1 MQNKNNMETADNIAE
16 IIKLGEVYRLNLKIP
31 EYQRPYKWT
40 EKNVNNLIDD
50 VISNKNKSEYR
61 LGTLV
66 LHQTKQEDNNEFMHT
81 EWDNTLVL
89 HQTKQEDDGYIFE
102 IVDGQQRI
110 ITLMLILYAIS
121 EKYERVKELYGRVKE
136 LLENKNENKL
146 WGHKFN
152 NPISQNNIFK
162 NYQLIKQRI
171 NDFDEATVDFLLTKC
186 TFVKIVLNDV
196 SEAFQFFDSQNSRG
210 KELEPHDL
218 LKAYHLREMREI
230 PSDEQTEIIEK
241 WEDIDTDELANLFE
255 YLYRI
260 KNWSKSKSARGFT
273 KDEINIFK
281 GINLNNKIYYP
292 YKRIFYVAEYFIEKI
307 AKAPLVETEYPFQL
321 DNIIINGKHF
331 FEMIY
336 QYSKLKKDLP
346 NLIKKWNSEIYNILY
361 TDHKYNNK
369 DYAGYYRVGDNYTKI
384 LFECACMY
392 FLDKFGEDKELKK
405 VFEKIFLWA
414 FYIRLRSKRIPFS
427 SIDDY
432 AKKYDSFFKYIKE
445 ALQIS
450 DILKVRLKSVSK
462 SEVQGVDAIVKYF
475 EDKGLYKPQNS

>member
-1 MQNKNNMETADNIAE
+1 MPPDDKNAKIAE
-16 IIKLGEVYRLNLKIP
+16 AKVITLTELYTLENLKNLKIP

-40 EKNVNNLIDD
+40 EKNVNSLIDD
-50 VISNKNKSEYR
+50 IISNKDKSEYR

-66 LHQTKQEDNNEFMHT
+66 FYKNKE
-81 EWDNTLVL
+81 TL
-89 HQTKQEDDGYIFE
+89 D

-110 ITLMLILYAIS
+110 VTLMLILRALS
-121 EKYERVKELYGRVKE
+121 ENYKKVNELYDA
-136 LLENKNENKL
+136 KNEL

-171 NDFDEATVDFLLTKC
+171 NDFDEPTVDFLLTKC

-260 KNWSKSKSARGFT
+260 KNWSKSKSAREFT
-273 KDEINIFK
+273 KDEISVFK
-281 GINLNNKIYYP
+281 GISLNNKIYYP
-292 YKRIFYVAEYFIEKI
+292 YERIFYVAEFFIEKI

-321 DNIIINGKHF
+321 DNIIINGKRF

-361 TDHKYNNK
+361 ADHKYNNK

-392 FLDKFGEDKELKK
+392 FLDKFGEDKELEK

-414 FYIRLRSKRIPFS
+414 FYIRLTSKRIPFS
-427 SIDDY
+427 SIDNY
-432 AKKYDSFFKYIKE
+432 AKEYDSFFKYIKE

-462 SEVQGVDAIVKYF
+462 SEVQGVDAIVEYF
-475 EDKGLYKPQNS
+475 EDKGLYKSQNS

>member
-1 MQNKNNMETADNIAE
+1 MTTDTTPTPILTTTKQRILENYMPPDDKNAKIAE
-16 IIKLGEVYRLNLKIP
+16 AKVITLTDLYKLGNLKIP

-50 VISNKNKSEYR
+50 IISNKDKSEYR

-66 LHQTKQEDNNEFMHT
+66 LHQTKQED
-81 EWDNTLVL
+81 
-89 HQTKQEDDGYIFE
+89 DDYIFE

-110 ITLMLILYAIS
+110 ITIALILFALN
-121 EKYERVKELYGRVKE
+121 KNKEE
-136 LLENKNENKL
+136 LLRYWENLNKLFENKL
-146 WGHKFN
+146 LEHKFD
-152 NPISQNNIFK
+152 NPISQKNIYK

-171 NDFDEATVDFLLTKC
+171 NDFDKATVDFLLKKC

-230 PSDEQTEIIEK
+230 PSDEQIEIIEK
-241 WEDIDTDELANLFE
+241 WEGIDTDELASLFE

-260 KNWSKSKSARGFT
+260 KNWSKLKSAREFT
-273 KDEINIFK
+273 KDEISVFK

-361 TDHKYNNK
+361 ADHKYNNK

-392 FLDKFGEDKELKK
+392 FLDKFGEDKELEK

-414 FYIRLRSKRIPFS
+414 FYIRLTSKRIPFS
-427 SIDDY
+427 SIDNY
-432 AKKYDSFFKYIKE
+432 AMEYDSFFKYIKE

>member
-1 MQNKNNMETADNIAE
+1 MQNKNNMGTADNIAE

-50 VISNKNKSEYR
+50 IISNKDKSEYR

-66 LHQTKQEDNNEFMHT
+66 LHQTKQED
-81 EWDNTLVL
+81 
-89 HQTKQEDDGYIFE
+89 DDYIFE

-110 ITLMLILYAIS
+110 ITIALILFALN
-121 EKYERVKELYGRVKE
+121 KNKEE
-136 LLENKNENKL
+136 LLRYWENLNKLFENKL
-146 WGHKFN
+146 LEHKFN

-241 WEDIDTDELANLFE
+241 WEDIDTDELASLFE

-307 AKAPLVETEYPFQL
+307 AKPPLVEAEYPFQL

-336 QYSKLKKDLP
+336 RYFKSKKDLP
-346 NLIKKWNSEIYNILY
+346 NLIKKWNFEIYNILY
-361 TDHKYNNK
+361 ADHKYNGK
-369 DYAGYYRVGDNYTKI
+369 DYTGYYRVGDDYTKI

-392 FLDKFGEDKELKK
+392 FLDKFGEDKELEK

-414 FYIRLRSKRIPFS
+414 FYIRLTSKRIPFS
-427 SIDDY
+427 SIDNY
-432 AKKYDSFFKYIKE
+432 AMEYDSFFKYIKE

>member
-1 MQNKNNMETADNIAE
+1 MPPDDKNAE
-16 IIKLGEVYRLNLKIP
+16 IANASIITLTELYNLEKLRIP

-50 VISNKNKSEYR
+50 IISNKDKSEYR

-66 LHQTKQEDNNEFMHT
+66 FYKNKEKEKENLDIVEKE
-81 EWDNTLVL
+81 TL
-89 HQTKQEDDGYIFE
+89 D

-121 EKYERVKELYGRVKE
+121 EKYEIDKKLYDA
-136 LLENKNENKL
+136 KNEL

-152 NPISQNNIFK
+152 NPISQNNIYK

-171 NDFDEATVDFLLTKC
+171 NDFDKATVDFLLKKC

-241 WEDIDTDELANLFE
+241 WEDIDTDELASLFE

-260 KNWSKSKSARGFT
+260 KNWSKSKSAREFT
-273 KDEINIFK
+273 KDEISVFK
-281 GINLNNKIYYP
+281 GISLNNKIYYP
-292 YKRIFYVAEYFIEKI
+292 YKRIFYVAEFFIEKI

-336 QYSKLKKDLP
+336 RYFKSKKDLP
-346 NLIKKWNSEIYNILY
+346 DLIRKCNFEIYNILY
-361 TDHKYNNK
+361 ADHKYNGK
-369 DYAGYYRVGDNYTKI
+369 DYTGYYRVGDDYTKI
-384 LFECACMY
+384 LFECACIY
-392 FLDKFGEDKELKK
+392 FLDKFGESKDLKK

-414 FYIRLRSKRIPFS
+414 FHKRLEGAHITFP
-427 SIDDY
+427 SIDIY
-432 AKKYDSFFKYIKE
+432 AKQDDSFFKYIKE

-462 SEVQGVDAIVKYF
+462 SEVQGVDAIVEYF
-475 EDKGLYKPQNS
+475 EDKGLYKPQKS

>member
-1 MQNKNNMETADNIAE
+1 MPPDDKNAKIAE
-16 IIKLGEVYRLNLKIP
+16 AKVITLTELYTLENLKNLKIP

-50 VISNKNKSEYR
+50 IISNKDKSEYR

-66 LHQTKQEDNNEFMHT
+66 LHQTKQED
-81 EWDNTLVL
+81 
-89 HQTKQEDDGYIFE
+89 DDYIFE

-110 ITLMLILYAIS
+110 ITIALILFALN
-121 EKYERVKELYGRVKE
+121 KNKEE
-136 LLENKNENKL
+136 LLRYWENLNKLFENKL
-146 WGHKFN
+146 LEHKFN

-260 KNWSKSKSARGFT
+260 KNWSKSKSAREFT
-273 KDEINIFK
+273 KDEISVFK

-361 TDHKYNNK
+361 ADHKYNNK
-369 DYAGYYRVGDNYTKI
+369 DYAVYYRVGDDYTKI
-384 LFECACMY
+384 LFECACIY
-392 FLDKFGEDKELKK
+392 FLDKFGESKELKK

-414 FYIRLRSKRIPFS
+414 FYKRLKSKHIAFS
-427 SIDDY
+427 SIDIY
-432 AKKYDSFFKYIKE
+432 AMEYDSFFKYIKE

-462 SEVQGVDAIVKYF
+462 SEVQGVDAIVEYF
-475 EDKGLYKPQNS
+475 EDKGLYKPQKS

>member
-1 MQNKNNMETADNIAE
+1 MPPDDKNAKIAE
-16 IIKLGEVYRLNLKIP
+16 ASIITLTELYNLEKLKIP

-40 EKNVNNLIDD
+40 EKNVNSLIDD
-50 VISNKNKSEYR
+50 IISNKDKSEYR

-66 LHQTKQEDNNEFMHT
+66 FYKNKE
-81 EWDNTLVL
+81 TL
-89 HQTKQEDDGYIFE
+89 D

-110 ITLMLILYAIS
+110 VTLMLILRALS
-121 EKYERVKELYGRVKE
+121 ENYKKVNELYDA
-136 LLENKNENKL
+136 KNEL

-171 NDFDEATVDFLLTKC
+171 NDFDEPTVDFLLTKC

-260 KNWSKSKSARGFT
+260 KNWSKSKSAREFT
-273 KDEINIFK
+273 KDEISVFK
-281 GINLNNKIYYP
+281 GISLNNKIYYP
-292 YKRIFYVAEYFIEKI
+292 YERIFYVAEFFIEKI

-321 DNIIINGKHF
+321 DNIIINGKRF

-361 TDHKYNNK
+361 ADHKYNNK

-392 FLDKFGEDKELKK
+392 FLDKFGEDKELEK

-414 FYIRLRSKRIPFS
+414 FYIRLTSKRIPFS
-427 SIDDY
+427 SIDNY
-432 AKKYDSFFKYIKE
+432 AKEYDSFFKYIKE

-462 SEVQGVDAIVKYF
+462 SEVQGVDAIVEYF
-475 EDKGLYKPQNS
+475 EDKGLYKSQNS

>member
-1 MQNKNNMETADNIAE
+1 MPPDDKNAKIAE
-16 IIKLGEVYRLNLKIP
+16 AKVITLTELYTLKNLKIP

-50 VISNKNKSEYR
+50 IISNKDKSEYR

-66 LHQTKQEDNNEFMHT
+66 LHLFDQNLD
-81 EWDNTLVL
+81 
-89 HQTKQEDDGYIFE
+89 

-110 ITLMLILYAIS
+110 VTLMLILYAIS
-121 EKYERVKELYGRVKE
+121 EKYERVKELYA
-136 LLENKNENKL
+136 NNKL
-146 WGHKFN
+146 KGHEFN
-152 NPISQNNIFK
+152 NPISQKNIYK

-260 KNWSKSKSARGFT
+260 KNWSKSKSAREFT
-273 KDEINIFK
+273 KDEISVFK
-281 GINLNNKIYYP
+281 GISLNNKIYYP
-292 YKRIFYVAEYFIEKI
+292 YERIFYVAEFFIEKI

-321 DNIIINGKHF
+321 DNIIINGKRF

-361 TDHKYNNK
+361 ADHKYNNK

-384 LFECACMY
+384 LFECACIY
-392 FLDKFGEDKELKK
+392 FLDKFGESKELKK

-414 FYIRLRSKRIPFS
+414 FSLRLISG
-427 SIDDY
+427 SIKFVSVDNF
-432 AKKYDSFFKYIKE
+432 AKEDDSFFKYIKE
-445 ALQIS
+445 ALYAS
-450 DILKVRLKSVSK
+450 DILKVQSPHVTEIKVGK
-462 SEVQGVDAIVKYF
+462 VEAITQYF
-475 EDKGLYKPQNS
+475 KDKGLYSEPQGS

>member
-1 MQNKNNMETADNIAE
+1 MDTTPTPTLKTTKQRILENYMPPDDKNAE
-16 IIKLGEVYRLNLKIP
+16 IANASIITLTELYNLEKLKIP

-40 EKNVNNLIDD
+40 EKNGNNLIDD
-50 VISNKNKSEYR
+50 IISNKNKSEYR

-66 LHQTKQEDNNEFMHT
+66 LHQKQKN
-81 EWDNTLVL
+81 
-89 HQTKQEDDGYIFE
+89 DDYE

-110 ITLMLILYAIS
+110 ITIALILFALN
-121 EKYERVKELYGRVKE
+121 KNKEE
-136 LLENKNENKL
+136 LLRYWENLNKL
-146 WGHKFN
+146 HENELLKHKFD
-152 NPISQNNIFK
+152 NPISQKNIYK

-273 KDEINIFK
+273 KDEISVFK
-281 GINLNNKIYYP
+281 GISLNNKIYYP
-292 YKRIFYVAEYFIEKI
+292 YERIFYVAEFFIEKI

-321 DNIIINGKHF
+321 DNIIINGKRF

-336 QYSKLKKDLP
+336 RYSKLKKDLP

-361 TDHKYNNK
+361 ADHKYNDK
-369 DYAGYYRVGDNYTKI
+369 DYTGYYRVGDDYTKI

-392 FLDKFGEDKELKK
+392 FLDKFGESKELKK

-414 FYIRLRSKRIPFS
+414 FHKRLEGAHITFP
-427 SIDDY
+427 SIDIY
-432 AKKYDSFFKYIKE
+432 AKRDDSFFKYIKE
-445 ALQIS
+445 ALYIS
-450 DILKVRLKSVSK
+450 DILKVQLKPVYKIDST
-462 SEVQGVDAIVKYF
+462 GVDAIVKYF
-475 EDKGLYKPQNS
+475 EDKGLYKSQNS

>member
-1 MQNKNNMETADNIAE
+1 MPPENNDAE
-16 IIKLGEVYRLNLKIP
+16 IANASIITLTELYNLEKLRIP

-50 VISNKNKSEYR
+50 IISNKDKSEYR

-66 LHQTKQEDNNEFMHT
+66 FYKNKEKEKEKENLDIVEKE
-81 EWDNTLVL
+81 TL
-89 HQTKQEDDGYIFE
+89 D

-121 EKYERVKELYGRVKE
+121 EKYEIDKKLYDA
-136 LLENKNENKL
+136 KNEL

-152 NPISQNNIFK
+152 NPISQNNIYK

-171 NDFDEATVDFLLTKC
+171 NDFDEATVDFLLTRC

-241 WEDIDTDELANLFE
+241 WEDLDTDELASLFE

-260 KNWSKSKSARGFT
+260 KNWSKSKPAREFT
-273 KDEINIFK
+273 KDEISVFK

-336 QYSKLKKDLP
+336 RYFKSKKDLP
-346 NLIKKWNSEIYNILY
+346 DLIRKWNFEIYNILY
-361 TDHKYNNK
+361 ADHKYNDK
-369 DYAGYYRVGDNYTKI
+369 DYTGYYRVGDDYTKI
-384 LFECACMY
+384 LFECACIY
-392 FLDKFGEDKELKK
+392 FLDKFGESKELKK

-414 FYIRLRSKRIPFS
+414 FYIRLTSKRIPFP
-427 SIDDY
+427 SIDNY
-432 AKKYDSFFKYIKE
+432 AMEYDSFFKYIKE

-462 SEVQGVDAIVKYF
+462 SEVQGVDAIVEYF
-475 EDKGLYKPQNS
+475 EDKGLYKPQKS

>member
-1 MQNKNNMETADNIAE
+1 MTTDTTPTPILTTTKQRILENYMPPDDKNAKIAE
-16 IIKLGEVYRLNLKIP
+16 AKVITLTDLYKLGNLKIP

-50 VISNKNKSEYR
+50 IISNKDKSEYR

-66 LHQTKQEDNNEFMHT
+66 LHQTKQED
-81 EWDNTLVL
+81 
-89 HQTKQEDDGYIFE
+89 DDYIFE

-110 ITLMLILYAIS
+110 ITIALILFALN
-121 EKYERVKELYGRVKE
+121 KNKEE
-136 LLENKNENKL
+136 LLRYWENLNKLFENKL
-146 WGHKFN
+146 LEHKFD
-152 NPISQNNIFK
+152 NPISQKNIYK

-171 NDFDEATVDFLLTKC
+171 NDFDKATVDFLLKKC

-260 KNWSKSKSARGFT
+260 KNWSKLKSARGFT

-321 DNIIINGKHF
+321 DNIIINGKRF

-336 QYSKLKKDLP
+336 RYSKLKKDLLD
-346 NLIKKWNSEIYNILY
+346 LIRKWNFEIYNILY
-361 TDHKYNNK
+361 ADHKYNGK
-369 DYAGYYRVGDNYTKI
+369 DYTGYYRVGDDYTKI
-384 LFECACMY
+384 LFECACIY
-392 FLDKFGEDKELKK
+392 FLDKFGESKELKK
-405 VFEKIFLWA
+405 VFGKIFLWA
-414 FYIRLRSKRIPFS
+414 FHKRLEGAHITFP
-427 SIDDY
+427 SIDIY
-432 AKKYDSFFKYIKE
+432 AKQDDSFFKYIKE
-445 ALQIS
+445 ALYIS
-450 DILKVRLKSVSK
+450 DILKVQLKPVYKIDST
-462 SEVQGVDAIVKYF
+462 GVDAIVEYF
-475 EDKGLYKPQNS
+475 EKKGLLYKPQKS

>member
-1 MQNKNNMETADNIAE
+1 MPPDDKNAKIAE
-16 IIKLGEVYRLNLKIP
+16 AKVITLTDLYKLENLKIP

-50 VISNKNKSEYR
+50 IISNKNKSEYR

-66 LHQTKQEDNNEFMHT
+66 LHQKQKN
-81 EWDNTLVL
+81 
-89 HQTKQEDDGYIFE
+89 DDYE

-110 ITLMLILYAIS
+110 ITIALILFALN
-121 EKYERVKELYGRVKE
+121 KNKEE
-136 LLENKNENKL
+136 LLRYWENLNKLFENKL
-146 WGHKFN
+146 LEHKFD
-152 NPISQNNIFK
+152 NPISQKNIYK

-336 QYSKLKKDLP
+336 RYFKSKKDLP
-346 NLIKKWNSEIYNILY
+346 DLIRKCNFEIYNILY
-361 TDHKYNNK
+361 ADHKYNDK
-369 DYAGYYRVGDNYTKI
+369 DYTGYYRVGDDYTKI

-392 FLDKFGEDKELKK
+392 FLDKFGEDKELEK

-414 FYIRLRSKRIPFS
+414 FYIRLTSKRIPFS
-427 SIDDY
+427 SIDNY
-432 AKKYDSFFKYIKE
+432 AMEYDSFFKYIKE

>member
-1 MQNKNNMETADNIAE
+1 METADNIAE
-16 IIKLGEVYRLNLKIP
+16 IIKLGKVYSLNLKIP

-50 VISNKNKSEYR
+50 IISNKNKSEYR

-66 LHQTKQEDNNEFMHT
+66 LHQTKENN
-81 EWDNTLVL
+81 
-89 HQTKQEDDGYIFE
+89 DDIFE

-121 EKYERVKELYGRVKE
+121 EKYERVKELYERVKE

-146 WGHKFN
+146 REHKFN

-171 NDFDEATVDFLLTKC
+171 NDFNEATVDFLLTKC

-230 PSDEQTEIIEK
+230 PSDEQIEIIEK
-241 WEDIDTDELANLFE
+241 WEDIDTEELASLFE

-260 KNWSKSKSARGFT
+260 KNWSKLKSAREFT
-273 KDEINIFK
+273 KDGIGAFK
-281 GINLNNKIYYP
+281 GINLNKRTDYP
-292 YKRIFYVAEYFIEKI
+292 YKRIYYIADYFINKI
-307 AKAPLVETEYPFQL
+307 ACEPLLEVAYPFQL

-361 TDHKYNNK
+361 ADHKYNNK

-392 FLDKFGEDKELKK
+392 FLDKFGEDKELEK

-414 FYIRLRSKRIPFS
+414 FYIRLTIKRIPFS
-427 SIDDY
+427 SIDNY
-432 AKKYDSFFKYIKE
+432 AMEYDSFFKYIKE

-450 DILKVRLKSVSK
+450 DILKVRLKSVSESVPK
-462 SEVQGVDAIVKYF
+462 YVEAIEKYF
-475 EDKGLYKPQNS
+475 DDKGLYKYPQK

>member
-1 MQNKNNMETADNIAE
+1 MPPDDKNAKIAE
-16 IIKLGEVYRLNLKIP
+16 AKVITLTELYTLENLKNLKIP

-50 VISNKNKSEYR
+50 IISNKNKSEYR

-66 LHQTKQEDNNEFMHT
+66 LHQKQKN
-81 EWDNTLVL
+81 
-89 HQTKQEDDGYIFE
+89 DDYE

-110 ITLMLILYAIS
+110 ITIALILFALN
-121 EKYERVKELYGRVKE
+121 KNKEE
-136 LLENKNENKL
+136 LLRYWENLNKLFENKL
-146 WGHKFN
+146 LEHKFD
-152 NPISQNNIFK
+152 NPISQKNIFK

-260 KNWSKSKSARGFT
+260 KNWSKSKSAREFT
-273 KDEINIFK
+273 KDEISVFK

-361 TDHKYNNK
+361 ADHKYNNK

-392 FLDKFGEDKELKK
+392 FLDKFGEDKELEK

-414 FYIRLRSKRIPFS
+414 FYIRLTSKRIPFS
-427 SIDDY
+427 SIDNY
-432 AKKYDSFFKYIKE
+432 AMEYDSFFKYIKE

>member
-1 MQNKNNMETADNIAE
+1 MPPENNDAEIAKTETPKKEIAE
-16 IIKLGEVYRLNLKIP
+16 VIKLTELYTLKNLKNLKIP

-50 VISNKNKSEYR
+50 IISNKDKSEYR

-66 LHQTKQEDNNEFMHT
+66 LHQKQEN
-81 EWDNTLVL
+81 
-89 HQTKQEDDGYIFE
+89 DGYE

-110 ITLMLILYAIS
+110 ITLMLILRALSENYKKVDKQLYA
-121 EKYERVKELYGRVKE
+121 
-136 LLENKNENKL
+136 ENNL
-146 WGHKFN
+146 WKHEFN
-152 NPISQNNIFK
+152 NIITRNNISK

-230 PSDEQTEIIEK
+230 PSDEQIEIIEK
-241 WEDIDTDELANLFE
+241 WEGIDTDELANLFE

-273 KDEINIFK
+273 KDEINVFK

-307 AKAPLVETEYPFQL
+307 AKPPLVETEYPFQL

-336 QYSKLKKDLP
+336 RYFISKKDLP
-346 NLIKKWNSEIYNILY
+346 DLIRKWNFEIYNILY
-361 TDHKYNNK
+361 ADHKYNDK
-369 DYAGYYRVGDNYTKI
+369 DYTGYYRVGDDYTKI
-384 LFECACMY
+384 LFECACIY
-392 FLDKFGEDKELKK
+392 FLDKFGESKELKK

-414 FYIRLRSKRIPFS
+414 FYIRLTSKRIPFS
-427 SIDDY
+427 SIDNY
-432 AKKYDSFFKYIKE
+432 AMEYDSFFKYIKE
-445 ALQIS
+445 ALRIS

>member
-1 MQNKNNMETADNIAE
+1 MPPENNDAEIAKTETPKEEIAE
-16 IIKLGEVYRLNLKIP
+16 VIKLTGLYKLNLGIP

-50 VISNKNKSEYR
+50 IISNKDKSEYR

-66 LHQTKQEDNNEFMHT
+66 LHLFDQNLD
-81 EWDNTLVL
+81 
-89 HQTKQEDDGYIFE
+89 

-110 ITLMLILYAIS
+110 VTLMLILYAIS
-121 EKYERVKELYGRVKE
+121 EKYERVKEL
-136 LLENKNENKL
+136 LENKLRE
-146 WGHKFN
+146 HKFD
-152 NPISQNNIFK
+152 NPISQKNIYK

-230 PSDEQTEIIEK
+230 PSDEQIEIIEK
-241 WEDIDTDELANLFE
+241 WEGIDTDELASLFE

-273 KDEINIFK
+273 KDEISVFK
-281 GINLNNKIYYP
+281 GISLNNKIYYP
-292 YKRIFYVAEYFIEKI
+292 YERIFYVAEFFIEKI

-321 DNIIINGKHF
+321 DNIIINGKRF

-336 QYSKLKKDLP
+336 RYSKLKKDLP

-361 TDHKYNNK
+361 ADHKYNDK
-369 DYAGYYRVGDNYTKI
+369 DYTGYYRVGDDYTKI

-392 FLDKFGEDKELKK
+392 FLDKFGESKELKK

-414 FYIRLRSKRIPFS
+414 FHKRLEGAHITFP
-427 SIDDY
+427 SIDIY
-432 AKKYDSFFKYIKE
+432 AKRDDSFFKYIKE
-445 ALQIS
+445 ALYIS
-450 DILKVRLKSVSK
+450 DILKVQLKPVYKIDST
-462 SEVQGVDAIVKYF
+462 GVDAIVKYF
-475 EDKGLYKPQNS
+475 EDKGLYKSQNS

>member
-1 MQNKNNMETADNIAE
+1 MPPDDKNAKIAE
-16 IIKLGEVYRLNLKIP
+16 AKVITLTELYTLKNLKIP

-50 VISNKNKSEYR
+50 IISNKNKSEYR

-66 LHQTKQEDNNEFMHT
+66 LHKNGENLD
-81 EWDNTLVL
+81 
-89 HQTKQEDDGYIFE
+89 

-110 ITLMLILYAIS
+110 VTLMLILCALHYIKQYKEVEKLYAP
-121 EKYERVKELYGRVKE
+121 K
-136 LLENKNENKL
+136 ENKFWKHE
-146 WGHKFN
+146 FN
-152 NPISQNNIFK
+152 NTISQNNIFK

-171 NDFDEATVDFLLTKC
+171 NDFNEATVDFLLTKC

-230 PSDEQTEIIEK
+230 PSDEQIEIIEK
-241 WEDIDTDELANLFE
+241 WEDIDTEELANLFE

-260 KNWSKSKSARGFT
+260 KNWSKSKSAREFT
-273 KDEINIFK
+273 KDEINVFK
-281 GINLNNKIYYP
+281 GISLNNKIYYP
-292 YKRIFYVAEYFIEKI
+292 YERIFYVAEFFIEKI

-321 DNIIINGKHF
+321 DNIIINGKRF

-336 QYSKLKKDLP
+336 RYSKLKKDLP

-361 TDHKYNNK
+361 ADHKYNDK
-369 DYAGYYRVGDNYTKI
+369 DYTGYYRVGDDYTKI

-392 FLDKFGEDKELKK
+392 FLDKFGESKELKK

-414 FYIRLRSKRIPFS
+414 FHKRLEGAHITFP
-427 SIDDY
+427 SIDIY
-432 AKKYDSFFKYIKE
+432 AKQDDSFFKYIKE
-445 ALQIS
+445 ALYIS
-450 DILKVRLKSVSK
+450 DILKVQLKPVYKIDST
-462 SEVQGVDAIVKYF
+462 GVDAIVKYF
-475 EDKGLYKPQNS
+475 EDKGLYKSQNS

>member
-1 MQNKNNMETADNIAE
+1 MPPENNDAEIAKTETPKKEIAE
-16 IIKLGEVYRLNLKIP
+16 VIKLTELYTLKNLKNLKIP

-50 VISNKNKSEYR
+50 IISNKDKSEYR

-66 LHQTKQEDNNEFMHT
+66 LHENEET
-81 EWDNTLVL
+81 NLD
-89 HQTKQEDDGYIFE
+89 

-121 EKYERVKELYGRVKE
+121 EKYERVKEL
-136 LLENKNENKL
+136 LENKNENKL
-146 WGHKFN
+146 REHKFN

-230 PSDEQTEIIEK
+230 PSDEQREIIEK
-241 WEDIDTDELANLFE
+241 WEDIDTDELASLFE

-307 AKAPLVETEYPFQL
+307 AKPPLVETEYPFQL

-336 QYSKLKKDLP
+336 RYFKSKKDLP
-346 NLIKKWNSEIYNILY
+346 DLIKKWNFEIYNILY
-361 TDHKYNNK
+361 ADHKYDDK
-369 DYAGYYRVGDNYTKI
+369 DYTGYYRVGDDYTKI
-384 LFECACMY
+384 LFECACIY
-392 FLDKFGEDKELKK
+392 FLDKFGESKELKK

-414 FYIRLRSKRIPFS
+414 FYKRLKSKHIAFS
-427 SIDDY
+427 SIDNY
-432 AKKYDSFFKYIKE
+432 AMEYDSFFKYIKE

-475 EDKGLYKPQNS
+475 EDKGLYKSQNS

>member
-1 MQNKNNMETADNIAE
+1 MDTTPTPTLKTTKQRILENYMPPDDKNAE
-16 IIKLGEVYRLNLKIP
+16 IANASIITLTELYNLEKLKIP

-50 VISNKNKSEYR
+50 IISNKNKSEYR

-66 LHQTKQEDNNEFMHT
+66 LHQKQKN
-81 EWDNTLVL
+81 
-89 HQTKQEDDGYIFE
+89 DDYE

-110 ITLMLILYAIS
+110 ITIALILFALN
-121 EKYERVKELYGRVKE
+121 KNKEE
-136 LLENKNENKL
+136 LLRYWENLNKLFENKL
-146 WGHKFN
+146 LEHKFD
-152 NPISQNNIFK
+152 NPISQKNIYK

-273 KDEINIFK
+273 KDEISVFK
-281 GINLNNKIYYP
+281 GISLNNKIYYP
-292 YKRIFYVAEYFIEKI
+292 YERIFYVAEFFIEKI

-321 DNIIINGKHF
+321 DNIIINGKRF

-336 QYSKLKKDLP
+336 RYSKLKKDLP

-361 TDHKYNNK
+361 ADHKYNDK
-369 DYAGYYRVGDNYTKI
+369 DYTGYYRVGDDYTKI

-392 FLDKFGEDKELKK
+392 FLDKFGESKELKK

-414 FYIRLRSKRIPFS
+414 FHKRLEGAHITFP
-427 SIDDY
+427 SIDIY
-432 AKKYDSFFKYIKE
+432 AKRDDSFFKYIKE
-445 ALQIS
+445 ALYIS
-450 DILKVRLKSVSK
+450 DILKVQLKPVYKIDST
-462 SEVQGVDAIVKYF
+462 GVDAIVKYF
-475 EDKGLYKPQNS
+475 EDKGLYKSQNS